1 MKTQDATRRPQTWNF
16 KCVEGD
22 LIPERINILIMK

>member
-16 KCVEGD
+16 NYVEGD
-22 LIPERINILIMK
+22 LIPERINILIIK